1 MNVRAF
7 CMDDTLDVCRLINS
21 ELGYAVT
28 CEDLKM
34 RISQMLEEKDYLIF
48 VAVDDEKIIGFI
60 GLQVGFALEIT
71 GKVMRMIALAV
82 ACDFQGQ
89 GIGSAL
95 VEEAEKYAQG
105 NGVSVISVNSSLKRE
120 KAHRFY
126 EKHSFYKKGFSFC
139 KQIET

>member
-34 RISQMLEEKDYLIF
+34 QISQMLEEKDYLIF

-60 GLQVGFALEIT
+60 GLQVGFALEIM

-82 ACDFQGQ
+82 ARDFQGQ

-105 NGVSVISVNSSLKRE
+105 NGVSVISVNSSLKRRRPTDFM
-120 KAHRFY
+120 K
-126 EKHSFYKKGFSFC
+126 SIPSIKKDTAFVS
-139 KQIET
+139 K